1 MTKSDCFRLLGL
13 PVTASESDIRK
24 QNKKMALR
32 LHPDVNP
39 DPQAHEAFIKL
50 SKAVEIL
57 LNPDYKE
64 EKTDK
69 RESRRAGNESEEER
83 LERMRVAKMRY
94 EQQQMR
100 QAQDNA
106 IYFRSL
112 TSGMRW
118 SIYKYIMRI
127 SLVLSLAMTV
137 ELFLPRH
144 YENDVLLGSTKS
156 LNSGIIKGNI
166 TRIKLEK
173 AGYYY
178 IQNTP
183 STWAS
188 TYPEVIIESSWFL
201 HTPIKMIATDDFTR
215 YRSAFDFHIWSVR
228 YPLILL
234 LLLPLYPYLRRR
246 KTLTF
251 VFLYHVSFWGVGI
264 IAAYLLL
271 TQGRLIHLL
280 SLGFL

>member
-1 MTKSDCFRLLGL
+1 MTKSECFRLLGL
-13 PVTASESDIRK
+13 PVTASESEIRK
-24 QNKKMALR
+24 QYKKMALR

-39 DPQAHEAFIKL
+39 DPLAHEAFIKL

-69 RESRRAGNESEEER
+69 RESRRSGNESEEER

-94 EQQQMR
+94 EQQRMR

-112 TSGMRW
+112 TSGLRW

-127 SLVLSLAMTV
+127 SVVLSLAMTL

-144 YENDVLLGSTKS
+144 YENDILIGSTKS
-156 LNSGIIKGNI
+156 LNNGIIKGNI
-166 TRIKLEK
+166 TQIKLEK
-173 AGYYY
+173 NGSYY

-183 STWAS
+183 SAWAS

-251 VFLYHVSFWGVGI
+251 VFLYHLSFWGVGI
-264 IAAYLLL
+264 ISAYLLL
-271 TQGRLIHLL
+271 TQGRLLHLL